1 MKLFRLSLIIGLSLF
16 TLQGA
21 YAATGSTMFS
31 DVPPSHEYAVA
42 INALKSKGAITGYAN
57 NTFEP
62 DLYINRAE
70 ALKIIME
77 TAAGNIPEVTVS
89 KFPDVQASDWFAK
102 YANAAKDKN
111 IIGGYPDGTF
121 RGSTLVNYAEILKIS
136 LRAFDIYP
144 ESMYTEAQLKVAFPK
159 YKGNEWFLPYIM
171 YAKEKNLPLLSEPA
185 LYPTRGQMAELL
197 FRLRSIRTLGLGYFN
212 TTYNKEYVLI
222 EDAVSSMPF
231 DIEKAKFSLIDTSPL
246 LSGGNPTLSRPLVLI
261 FSPLEKRELLLE
273 ITNGLLAECDLIQ
286 TSWNKAPYIS
296 EDKKAFLTGLLISI
310 KNDLSSTKNELIN
323 MNSNNAD
330 KDRELI
336 LRIERLRK
344 DVVKMYANTFVGYV
358 ENIQSRRSVLESLSK
373 LSSQD
378 EYQKI
383 IALFDSI
390 KQSGVSMSD
399 LTATI
404 TDKRDP
410 YLILREIFDTSNNI
424 TNNLTTIS
432 QHLSALA
439 QRVSVK

>member
-1 MKLFRLSLIIGLSLF
+1 M
-16 TLQGA
+16 
-21 YAATGSTMFS
+21 
-31 DVPPSHEYAVA
+31 
-42 INALKSKGAITGYAN
+42 
-57 NTFEP
+57 
-62 DLYINRAE
+62 
-70 ALKIIME
+70 
-77 TAAGNIPEVTVS
+77 
-89 KFPDVQASDWFAK
+89 
-102 YANAAKDKN
+102 
-111 IIGGYPDGTF
+111 
-121 RGSTLVNYAEILKIS
+121 
-136 LRAFDIYP
+136 
-144 ESMYTEAQLKVAFPK
+144 
-159 YKGNEWFLPYIM
+159 
-171 YAKEKNLPLLSEPA
+171 
-185 LYPTRGQMAELL
+185 
-197 FRLRSIRTLGLGYFN
+197 
-212 TTYNKEYVLI
+212 
-222 EDAVSSMPF
+222 
-231 DIEKAKFSLIDTSPL
+231 
-246 LSGGNPTLSRPLVLI
+246 
-261 FSPLEKRELLLE
+261 E

-286 TSWNKAPYIS
+286 TSWNKAPYVS

-323 MNSNNAD
+323 MSGNDAD

-358 ENIQSRRSVLESLSK
+358 ENIQSKRSILESLSK

-390 KQSGVSMSD
+390 KQSGVSMGD

-410 YLILREIFDTSNNI
+410 YLILREIFDTSSNI